1 MGRFCDEDGSVHQA
15 NIEIA
20 AEWGITNGCGE
31 GRFCPG
37 LSISRSQMAAFLYR
51 AVSYRTGVPPLA
63 ARFAGLSDV
72 GEGAWYGVFARWAVS
87 TGVMSARDGEF
98 VPGGVVTRGDM
109 AVMLAAAFPALAD
122 DSAATGLFQDLDAS
136 GDTAR
141 AAEALHRAGVTRG
154 CSTAPLRFCPDQPVI
169 RSQMASF
176 FVRALTAL
184 Q

>member
-1 MGRFCDEDGSVHQA
+1 MGRFCDEDGSVHQE
-15 NIEIA
+15 NIERA

-51 AVSYRTGVPPLA
+51 AVSYRTGVPPSA

-87 TGVMSARDGEF
+87 TGVMSARGGEF
-98 VPGGVVTRGDM
+98 LPGGVVTRGDM
-109 AVMLAAAFPALAD
+109 ALMLTAAFPALAD

-154 CSTAPLRFCPDQPVI
+154 CSTAPLRFCPDEPVT